1 MARSRRLLGHMEG
14 SNMRV
19 LMISLASILMMLWA
33 LPVLAEDDAAATDT
47 ATEATT
53 EGEDTAPPVETEP
66 PSEDE
71 AAEEAEAEM

>member
-1 MARSRRLLGHMEG
+1 MARSRKLPGHMEG
-14 SNMRV
+14 SKMRV
-19 LMISLASILMMLWA
+19 LMITLASILMMLWA

-53 EGEDTAPPVETEP
+53 EGEETVPPVETEP
-66 PSEDE
+66 PADDE